1 MTAQLT
7 TRPLLTL
14 AAASAAHTR
23 RLAAGSAVRLS
34 HGGGELMV
42 LEGRVWLT
50 RGGHTGDNDDH
61 LLEPGQRLRLVA
73 GQDAVIETW
82 DRDQPALVQWQPR
95 PQGVLAAAQAL
106 VLRGLAFFAGE
117 AAAGL
122 RGLAGG
128 LAALARSAA
137 SSASRAQGCI
147 SAGDSIACS
156 GALK

>member
-1 MTAQLT
+1 MMTTQLT
-7 TRPLLTL
+7 MSPLLSL
-14 AAASAAHTR
+14 ASAAHTR
-23 RLAAGSAVRLS
+23 RLTAGSAVRLAR
-34 HGGGELMV
+34 GGGELTV
-42 LEGRVWLT
+42 IEGRVWFT
-50 RGGHTGDNDDH
+50 RGGHTGDTGDH
-61 LLEPGQRLRLVA
+61 RLEAGQRLRLVA
-73 GQDAVIETW
+73 GQDAVIEAW
-82 DRDQPALVQWQPR
+82 DRDQGALVRWEPR
-95 PQGVLAAAQAL
+95 SQGAIAAAQTL

-117 AAAGL
+117 AAAAL

>member
-7 TRPLLTL
+7 MSPLLGL
-14 AAASAAHTR
+14 AAASTAHTR
-23 RLAAGSAVRLS
+23 RLVPGRAVRLAQ
-34 HGGGELMV
+34 GGGELTV
-42 LEGRVWLT
+42 LEGRIWFT
-50 RGGHTGDNDDH
+50 RGGRTGDTGDH
-61 LLEPGQRLRLVA
+61 RLEPGQRLRLVA

-106 VLRGLAFFAGE
+106 VLRGLAFFATE
-117 AAAGL
+117 AADGL
-122 RGLAGG
+122 RGLAGSF
-128 LAALARSAA
+128 AVLARNAA

-147 SAGDSIACS
+147 NAGDSIACS